1 MHNVKA
7 LREIID
13 LQEKIAINQFPLA
26 LLLKIDHKRKHADH
40 HHSLSKLFTTP
51 KN

>member
-1 MHNVKA
+1 MHNVIA

-13 LQEKIAINQFPLA
+13 LQEKTAINQFPLA
-26 LLLKIDHKRKHADH
+26 LLLKIDYERKYADH
-40 HHSLSKLFTTP
+40 HHFLSKLFTTS